1 MKYVQLLAALF
12 LLFTGNRSVAGE
24 TTIAV
29 ASNFAPA
36 MQAIAGEFEKTWNH
50 KVNLVFGS
58 SGKFYAQIKNGAPF
72 QAFFSA
78 DQAKP
83 LALEH
88 EDLVVPGSRFTYAIG
103 ALALWSKRSDF
114 TSIDARTLQQGQ
126 FRKLALANPVLA
138 PYGMAAVEV
147 LQRLGLDVATESKQV
162 RGENIAQTFQ
172 FVESGNADLGFV
184 ALSQI
189 TYQGILKSGKA
200 WVVPQNLY
208 TPIRQDAALLRRGEN
223 SPATHEF
230 LQFFRG
236 QQARRI
242 IESYGYRLETE
253 P

>member
-1 MKYVQLLAALF
+1 MKALQLLAAMLV
-12 LLFTGNRSVAGE
+12 LIPGNNPIAGE

-36 MQAIAGEFEKTWNH
+36 MQAIAGEFEKSSSN

-58 SGKFYAQIKNGAPF
+58 SGKFYAQIINGAPF

-88 EDLVVPGSRFTYAIG
+88 EDLVVQGSRFTYAVG

-114 TSIDARTLQQGQ
+114 ANIDARTLQQGE
-126 FRKLALANPVLA
+126 FRKLALANPLLA

-147 LQRLGLDVATESKQV
+147 LRHLGLDLATKSKQV
-162 RGENIAQTFQ
+162 RGENIAQTYQ

-189 TYQGILKSGKA
+189 TYRGVLKSGTA
-200 WVVPQNLY
+200 WIVPQALY
-208 TPIRQDAALLRRGEN
+208 TPIRQDAVLLHNGEN
-223 SPATHEF
+223 SPVARSF
-230 LQFFRG
+230 LQFFHRDQVRG
-236 QQARRI
+236 I
-242 IESYGYRLETE
+242 IESYGYKPETT